1 MNRKEYSAGAVKH
14 SFWFMEFRKVVS
26 LRNDGMSW
34 DEIKERNEKENIFGA
49 PTPMRQN
56 QIWNTVSGR
65 IKCLDDGPGRP
76 LAQEGSPCSFYPVFQ
91 LCDVSAQKLFALVAA
106 MAYDTLFAEFVYEVI
121 REKMIIGSNEFAD
134 SDVRI
139 FFKNKQEQDDKVA
152 KWTEATTKRLG
163 ACYKTMLYEAGLTD
177 KGKDVRKI
185 LKPILDPVMERWLL
199 DHDME
204 YYIKAL
210 TGVR

>member
-26 LRNDGMSW
+26 LLAEGKTF
-34 DEIKERNEKENIFGA
+34 DEIKQLNENENIFGA
-49 PTPMRQN
+49 PTTLRAN
-56 QIWNTVSGR
+56 QIWSTVSGR
-65 IKCLDDGPGRP
+65 VKSLD
-76 LAQEGSPCSFYPVFQ
+76 ESFYPVFQ
-91 LCDVSAQKLFALVAA
+91 SCDVASQKLFALVAA

-121 REKMIIGSNEFAD
+121 REKMIIGSNELAD

-139 FFKNKQEQDDKVA
+139 FFKNKQEQNEKVA

-163 ACYKTMLYEAGLTD
+163 VCYKTMLFEAGVTD
-177 KGKDVRKI
+177 KGKDTRKI
-185 LKPILDPVMERWLL
+185 LKPILDPVMERWLM

-204 YYIKAL
+204 YCVKAL